1 MVEGRARVEPSLA
14 RRRAS
19 RGGTALQVGAALLA
33 ALRYERESAS
43 LLGGAFVEYLRR
55 ARAEKIE
62 PIGESSRL
70 RSLPTWGATVRGT
83 YPTPEAGTRTQYVLY
98 VGPWG
103 QAALRFRYVH
113 NAGGWYA

>member
-55 ARAEKIE
+55 AKIGS
-62 PIGESSRL
+62 IGESSRL
-70 RSLPTWGATVRGT
+70 RSLPTQGR
-83 YPTPEAGTRTQYVLY
+83 R
-98 VGPWG
+98 
-103 QAALRFRYVH
+103 
-113 NAGGWYA
+113 